1 MKEKTVLL
9 PEQRE
14 LIALA
19 QRLELDGVVDELYE
33 QFGSPEMYTDM
44 TFEDKLKRC
53 LESHEEHVAHKR
65 FNKLFR
71 NSRVRKRIYLK
82 QFAPDPS
89 RGFESTMLLKLKDCD
104 YNNKGIN
111 IVISGASGTGKT
123 ALACAA
129 AVEAMSKGYSVMF
142 YRFNDFMTMVNSK
155 DGPSFIRFRDRIKN
169 IDLIVFDDWGLS
181 KIPDNIVCAL
191 NEIAECRYGIGSTI
205 ITSQLGKNSLKKVID
220 PSPIRDAL
228 ADRLMRDSD
237 MEITLKGAS
246 WRGTNEEIKG
256 EQND

>member
-1 MKEKTVLL
+1 
-9 PEQRE
+9 
-14 LIALA
+14 
-19 QRLELDGVVDELYE
+19 
-33 QFGSPEMYTDM
+33 
-44 TFEDKLKRC
+44 
-53 LESHEEHVAHKR
+53 
-65 FNKLFR
+65 
-71 NSRVRKRIYLK
+71 
-82 QFAPDPS
+82 
-89 RGFESTMLLKLKDCD
+89 
-104 YNNKGIN
+104 
-111 IVISGASGTGKT
+111 
-123 ALACAA
+123 
-129 AVEAMSKGYSVMF
+129 MF
-142 YRFNDFMTMVNSK
+142 YRFSDFMTMVNSK